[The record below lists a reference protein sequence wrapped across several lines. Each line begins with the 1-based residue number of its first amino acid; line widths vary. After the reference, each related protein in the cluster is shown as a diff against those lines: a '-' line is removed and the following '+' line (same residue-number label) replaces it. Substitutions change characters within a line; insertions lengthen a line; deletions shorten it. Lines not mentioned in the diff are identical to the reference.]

1 MADDYIAMIERIED
15 EVDDANI
22 RDQIKLAIQD
32 SIKHYQRREFYFN
45 QSSFTFATVAGQAN
59 YGTAANASIPNLLL
73 IKSMY
78 VTSSGIRFPMFPVAY
93 DALDNMQD
101 GLITSSPPTNWA
113 YYGQELWLYPIP
125 NAVETV
131 TVSAILRLAALS
143 ADADTNAWMVDGEE
157 LIRQHAKWIIASDI
171 THEPEEAA
179 TAQAREAI
187 ALKAI
192 ERDTAQRRGRPAMT
206 VDAAMLTSRPFNIYT
221 GQ

>member
-1 MADDYIAMIERIED
+1 M
-15 EVDDANI
+15 
-22 RDQIKLAIQD
+22 
-32 SIKHYQRREFYFN
+32 
-45 QSSFTFATVAGQAN
+45 SS
-59 YGTAANASIPNLLL
+59 
-73 IKSMY
+73 
-78 VTSSGIRFPMFPVAY
+78 
-93 DALDNMQD
+93 
-101 GLITSSPPTNWA
+101 
-113 YYGQELWLYPIP
+113 
-125 NAVETV
+125 
-131 TVSAILRLAALS
+131 ILRLAALS